1 MAIVRTVSRSA
12 AGGVVAGFAVVTPC
26 AQIVIAHARPADT
39 DAVTF
44 PWLYPLV
51 FAVGLGVPLGTWLLL
66 RVLRLR
72 HAGLIVVVG
81 FTLSVVFSLMAHGLE
96 RGGAVGPAWSYG
108 ISAAAG
114 YAIAAVLCGL
124 AEPAR

>member
-1 MAIVRTVSRSA
+1 MV
-12 AGGVVAGFAVVTPC
+12 GFTVVTPC
-26 AQIVIAHARPADT
+26 AQIVIAHARRTGPN
-39 DAVTF
+39 AVAL

-66 RVLRLR
+66 RAIRMR
-72 HAGLIVVVG
+72 HAGLTVVVG

-96 RGGAVGPAWSYG
+96 PGGAVGPAWSYG
-108 ISAAAG
+108 ICAAAG

-124 AEPAR
+124 AGPAPLRS